1 MDPKTPLED
10 DTERQAHAVYTP
22 SPEVPEDGS
31 LRGWAV
37 VGGSW
42 LASESC

>member
-10 DTERQAHAVYTP
+10 DTERQAHTVNTP

-42 LASESC
+42 LASES